1 MCLNHP
7 QRQVEE
13 VGSRRKQTLLPKTS
27 AEAAAAEAAAVVFVA
42 TTPAN
47 LMQNVFVS

>member
-7 QRQVEE
+7 QGQVEE

-27 AEAAAAEAAAVVFVA
+27 AAAAAAAAVVFVA

>member
-27 AEAAAAEAAAVVFVA
+27 AAAAAAAAVVFVA

>member
-7 QRQVEE
+7 QGQVEE

-27 AEAAAAEAAAVVFVA
+27 AAAAAVVFVA